1 MFLDGI
7 KKNAIS
13 LIGLILM
20 VTIGAGWLYF
30 SGKDGTSSTDA
41 SSAVDSSGGES
52 NRAASSLADRLAK
65 RREARLA
72 ESVESSASLQAIFAR
87 WDETKTNLSG
97 QALLEARR
105 EIARDA
111 VMQLGGSE
119 SLLKFLEF
127 LKKEGQGD
135 LREWVITEGVK
146 ELFASPEKSPA
157 AREWLLGIE
166 DLKLQESF
174 CFAAG
179 QGFKGPG
186 FKDFTDSFGSIRSQS
201 RLLGGY
207 FSEMAKTDPEGAIQ
221 AYFKARPA
229 KVDFTSLKHVMAA
242 VPAGSDFTKISGM
255 VPPDGPTLATDAR
268 KALLGAWAASAPQ
281 EAADYI
287 LSNSKQ
293 VKPFQLAPVIE
304 TWMTSD
310 PAAATAWVGG
320 LAPGEHRDIALA
332 SQSKLMVPENP
343 ARAWELALAIPDA
356 KRREEAMKTVHREWM
371 KVDPKTADAAW
382 KEMRKGK

>member
-1 MFLDGI
+1 MT
-7 KKNAIS
+7 IS
-13 LIGLILM
+13 AKLLLAAGVVITVILCWILIPN
-20 VTIGAGWLYF
+20 
-30 SGKDGTSSTDA
+30 SSRA
-41 SSAVDSSGGES
+41 SSNTGNATSGAEP
-52 NRAASSLADRLAK
+52 RTAATRLADRLAK

-72 ESVESSASLQAIFAR
+72 ESAESSASLQAIFAR
-87 WDETKTNLSG
+87 WDEAKLSLSG
-97 QALLEARR
+97 QALLDARR

-111 VMQLGGSE
+111 VIQLGGSDG
-119 SLLKFLEF
+119 LLNFLEF

-135 LREWVITEGVK
+135 LREWVITEGLK
-146 ELFASPEKSPA
+146 DLFASPEKSPA

-179 QGFKGPG
+179 QGFKGPD
-186 FKDFTDSFGSIRSQS
+186 FKDYIDSFGSIHSQS

-281 EAADYI
+281 DAADYI

-304 TWMTSD
+304 AWMTSD
-310 PAAATAWVGG
+310 PAAATAWVDG

-332 SQSKLMVPENP
+332 SQSRLMVPENP

-382 KEMRKGK
+382 KAMKGEKK

>member
-1 MFLDGI
+1 M
-7 KKNAIS
+7 
-13 LIGLILM
+13 
-20 VTIGAGWLYF
+20 
-30 SGKDGTSSTDA
+30 A
-41 SSAVDSSGGES
+41 SSDSTLSGES
-52 NRAASSLADRLAK
+52 NAEPSRFAERLAK
-65 RREARLA
+65 RREARLV
-72 ESVESSASLQAIFAR
+72 ESKESSASLQAIFER
-87 WDETKTNLSG
+87 WDEAKVNLSG
-97 QALLEARR
+97 QALLDARR

-111 VMQLGGSE
+111 VIQLGGSDG
-119 SLLKFLEF
+119 LLNFLEF

-135 LREWVITEGVK
+135 LREWVITEGLK
-146 ELFASPEKSPA
+146 DLFASPEKSPA

-281 EAADYI
+281 DAADYI

-332 SQSKLMVPENP
+332 SQSKLMIPENP

-371 KVDPKTADAAW
+371 EVDPKTADAAW
-382 KEMRKGK
+382 KAMKGEKK

>member
-1 MFLDGI
+1 M
-7 KKNAIS
+7 KRV
-13 LIGLILM
+13 IGLSVLLAVALILI
-20 VTIGAGWLYF
+20 VFKVRARSGAY
-30 SGKDGTSSTDA
+30 SDSGTSDVYSPTQSA
-41 SSAVDSSGGES
+41 SPQG
-52 NRAASSLADRLAK
+52 NLADRLAK
-65 RREARLA
+65 RREARQA
-72 ESVESSASLQAIFAR
+72 ESTERSAALQAIFAR
-87 WDETKTNLSG
+87 WDEAKLNLSG
-97 QALLEARR
+97 QALLDARR

-119 SLLKFLEF
+119 GLLKFLEF
-127 LKKEGQGD
+127 LSKEGQGD
-135 LREWVITEGVK
+135 LREWVITEGLK
-146 ELFASPEKSPA
+146 DLFASPEKSPA

-186 FKDFTDSFGSIRSQS
+186 FKDYIDSFGSIHSQS

-221 AYFKARPA
+221 AYFKTKPA

-287 LSNSKQ
+287 LGNSKQ

-304 TWMTSD
+304 AWMTSD
-310 PAAATAWVGG
+310 PAAATAWVDG

-332 SQSKLMVPENP
+332 SQSKLMIPENP

-356 KRREEAMKTVHREWM
+356 KRREEAMKAVHREWM

-382 KEMRKGK
+382 KSVEGEKK

>member
-1 MFLDGI
+1 MKTHLYGVIFF
-7 KKNAIS
+7 ATA
-13 LIGLILM
+13 GL
-20 VTIGAGWLYF
+20 AWLF
-30 SGKDGTSSTDA
+30 FFVKDDAAPTNVSDSASTSS
-41 SSAVDSSGGES
+41 SGS
-52 NRAASSLADRLAK
+52 KQPATLADRLAA
-65 RREARLA
+65 RREARQA
-72 ESVESSASLQAIFAR
+72 ASAESSASLQTIFAR
-87 WDETKTNLSG
+87 WDEAKLNLTG
-97 QALLEARR
+97 QALLDARR

-111 VMQLGGSE
+111 VMQLGGSDG
-119 SLLKFLEF
+119 LLKFLEF

-135 LREWVITEGVK
+135 LREWVITEGFK

-186 FKDFTDSFGSIRSQS
+186 FKDYLDSFTSIHSQS

-255 VPPDGPTLATDAR
+255 VPPDGPTLATEAR

-287 LSNSKQ
+287 LSNTKQ

-304 TWMTSD
+304 AWMISD
-310 PAAATAWVGG
+310 AAAATAWVDG

-332 SQSKLMVPENP
+332 SQSRLMIPEDP
-343 ARAWELALAIPDA
+343 ARAWELALAIPDTQ
-356 KRREEAMKTVHREWM
+356 RREEAMKAVHREWM

-382 KEMRKGK
+382 KAMRGQKK

>member
-1 MFLDGI
+1 MIFRLRQKTKKLLVGAIAVTFGI
-7 KKNAIS
+7 SCIFY
-13 LIGLILM
+13 
-20 VTIGAGWLYF
+20 TR
-30 SGKDGTSSTDA
+30 SGQPPA
-41 SSAVDSSGGES
+41 SSVSTSAAQS
-52 NRAASSLADRLAK
+52 NRPSSRLAERLAK
-65 RREARLA
+65 RRDSRMADSD
-72 ESVESSASLQAIFAR
+72 ESTASLQAIFAR
-87 WDETKTNLSG
+87 WDEAKLSLSG
-97 QALLEARR
+97 QALLDARR

-119 SLLKFLEF
+119 GLLKFLEF
-127 LKKEGQGD
+127 LNKEGQGD
-135 LREWVITEGVK
+135 LREWVITEGLK
-146 ELFASPEKSPA
+146 ELFESPEKSPA

-166 DLKLQESF
+166 DLKLQSSL

-186 FKDFTDSFGSIRSQS
+186 FKEYIDSFESIHSQS

-221 AYFKARPA
+221 AYFKTRPA

-255 VPPDGPTLATDAR
+255 VPADGPTLATEAR
-268 KALLGAWAASAPQ
+268 KALIGAWAAAAPQ

-287 LSNSKQ
+287 LSNTKL

-304 TWMTSD
+304 AWMTSD
-310 PAAATAWVGG
+310 PAAATAWVDG
-320 LAPGEHRDIALA
+320 LAPSEHRDVALA
-332 SQSKLMVPENP
+332 SQSKLMIPENP
-343 ARAWELALAIPDA
+343 ARAWELALAIPDT
-356 KRREEAMKTVHREWM
+356 KRREEAMKAVHREWM

-382 KEMRKGK
+382 KTMRGQKK